1 MTDYDIMMDFKEAFR
16 IDFARRPTMLERL
29 DAKKVELAVL
39 KLQQQQREQQLQHYP
54 EGGTIST
61 TVQPAAD
68 DAVYGNKNQK
78 NDNQHSRRRIKLAGG
93 IEMTTTTTTASSST
107 TKDGDT
113 TIETTLPP
121 IPWPSANA
129 NFYATSTS
137 TSKDQDDEDED
148 EDILTALKIE
158 LVLKL
163 CTAQMSCGQCTVD
176 TERHASTAAIAL
188 GLHPPTLDIGPR
200 VMHAAFYP
208 QDNEWH
214 YDPTDITTNPNH
226 PTVPKFLTTNRDII
240 LCKLQDITWIA
251 KLVALYGET
260 RYQHSSSDLVALLAI
275 VDDVLME
282 PLPYGWFI
290 QDLLFV
296 SLCTLATIGAFFG
309 SYSDM
314 FIVFVIALC
323 LVGLQKITKCFP
335 TLFGPLEMILVCAIS
350 SLITAAA
357 FRIAAMTN
365 YDRDQICN
373 VPIIY
378 LSPLLVYLPGSELIY
393 GAYEVQMGHMVVGK
407 LLVCRRNYKKVLLL
421 RTRGMYLRSK
431 QDESSNKALLGHTIA

>member
-1 MTDYDIMMDFKEAFR
+1 MMDFKEAFR

-39 KLQQQQREQQLQHYP
+39 QQQQQQREHY
-54 EGGTIST
+54 
-61 TVQPAAD
+61 
-68 DAVYGNKNQK
+68 
-78 NDNQHSRRRIKLAGG
+78 
-93 IEMTTTTTTASSST
+93 
-107 TKDGDT
+107 GDT

-121 IPWPSANA
+121 IPRPISNA
-129 NFYATSTS
+129 NVHAMSTS

-260 RYQHSSSDLVALLAI
+260 RYQHSSSDLIALLAI

-407 LLVCRRNYKKVLLL
+407 LLVCRRNYKKVLLRIRVL
-421 RTRGMYLRSK
+421 EVEARRITEQSTPGAYHRMMSGGSIGDKLHYTTLTRFVFFSFAI
-431 QDESSNKALLGHTIA
+431 S